1 MKRKRPIHPAFWVLP
16 ITVSSA
22 FSQSVPASDATQL
35 DPLTVTADAETAQ
48 QSYAP
53 PEIAT
58 GALKT
63 PTPLLETPQAV
74 TVVSQQLIE
83 DQDAVKLEEILRN
96 VAGISTGGYYGAYDQ
111 FRIRG
116 FDASYKTYWDGLR
129 GDNGTAPELF
139 GMERVEVIKGPAS
152 ALYGNGPLG
161 GMVNLV
167 SKRPGY
173 DQALEIGASAGSFNT
188 YEGTIDANSALYT
201 PGSGNAD
208 GKSGVYGRIVGLY
221 RQTDTFINHSEVE
234 RVYVAP
240 SVLFQISEDT
250 KLTLL
255 GSYTNDDDITGMPV
269 PAAGSI
275 LPNPNGNIPRDFFV
289 GIPGEGNHTE
299 FSRLRLGYELSHK
312 INDTVSL
319 RQNFSYSRI
328 DQKWDRILYP
338 PFTGPVGSTI
348 SLTPYS
354 LDDTSE
360 RVGVDSGID
369 FNFDTFGVKHT
380 ATVGMDYYYEKGR
393 ARSAFDFANPV
404 VLDLFNPDYNQSVN
418 KAPLGPE
425 FESGSETFGFY
436 AQDHMKLSECVTLT
450 AGGRFDNYQDR
461 ASGDSET
468 AFSPKVGVTYE
479 FIKDVAAYAN
489 YSSSFEPQSGT
500 GATGPTAVDPLTG
513 ENIETGLKYSG
524 LDGRWRGMASV
535 FQLTRQDAVIQ
546 TSPITYT
553 LAGEQRSR
561 GFELENTLE
570 LIPGMELTSAYTY
583 LDAEVTKDATL
594 SKGTPL
600 IGVPENT
607 LSAWAKYTIQEGACK
622 GLGFGF
628 GGRYLSSQSGDV
640 ANSFDLPSYTVLDAA
655 LFYEKDNFRAQV
667 NFKNLTD
674 KYYAV
679 GSYSD
684 TYVLPGEPFNM
695 SASVAWK
702 F

>member
-1 MKRKRPIHPAFWVLP
+1 MKRKQPIHAALWALP
-16 ITVSSA
+16 MTATLA
-22 FSQSVPASDATQL
+22 FSQNAAPAEGTQL
-35 DPLTVTADAETAQ
+35 DALTVTAQAEAAKK
-48 QSYAP
+48 SYAP
-53 PEIAT
+53 PEVTT

-74 TVVSQQLIE
+74 TVVSEELIQ

-96 VAGISTGGYYGAYDQ
+96 VAGISAGGYYGSYDQ

-161 GMVNLV
+161 GLVNLV
-167 SKRPGY
+167 SKRPGH
-173 DQALEIGASAGSFNT
+173 DPSLEIGTRAGSFNT

-201 PGSGNAD
+201 PGSAGAD
-208 GKSGVYGRIVGLY
+208 GESGVFGRIVGLY
-221 RQTDTFINHSEVE
+221 RQSDTFINHSEVE
-234 RVYVAP
+234 RLYIAP
-240 SVLFQISEDT
+240 SVLFQFSEDT

-275 LPNPNGNIPRDFFV
+275 LPNPNGKIPRDFFV
-289 GIPGEGNHTE
+289 GIPGQGNHIE
-299 FSRLRLGYELSHK
+299 FSRLRLGYEFSHR

-319 RQNFSYSRI
+319 RQNFNYSRI
-328 DQKWDRILYP
+328 DQDWDRILYP
-338 PFTGPVGSTI
+338 PFTGPFTNLL

-360 RVGVDSGID
+360 RVSVDNAVDFTFDTRGID
-369 FNFDTFGVKHT
+369 HT
-380 ATVGMDYYYEKGR
+380 ATVGLDYYYERGR

-404 VLDLFNPDYNQSVN
+404 IIDVYNPDYNQTVN
-418 KAPLGPE
+418 RAPLGPK
-425 FESGSETFGFY
+425 FQSGSETFGFY
-436 AQDHMKLSECVTLT
+436 AQDHMKLSETVALTLG
-450 AGGRFDNYQDR
+450 ARFDNYQDR
-461 ASGDSET
+461 VSRDSET
-468 AFSPKVGVTYE
+468 ALSPKIGVSYE

-489 YSSSFEPQSGT
+489 YSTSFEPQSAT
-500 GATGPTAVDPLTG
+500 GANGPTAVDPLSG
-513 ENIETGLKYSG
+513 ENIEAGVKYSA
-524 LDGRWRGMASV
+524 LDGRWTGMASV
-535 FQLTRQDAVIQ
+535 FQLTRQDAAIQ
-546 TSPITYT
+546 TSPVTYT
-553 LAGEQRSR
+553 LAGEQRTR
-561 GFELENTLE
+561 GFELENSLE
-570 LIPGMELTSAYTY
+570 LVPGLQLTSAYTY
-583 LDAEVTKDATL
+583 LDAEVTEDGTL
-594 SKGTPL
+594 ANGTPL

-607 LSAWAKYTIQEGACK
+607 LSAWAKYTIQEGALQ
-622 GLGFGF
+622 GVGFGF
-628 GGRYLSSQSGDV
+628 GGRYLSNQSGDV

-655 LFYEKDNFRAQV
+655 LFYEKENFSAQL
-667 NFKNLTD
+667 NFKNITN

-684 TYVLPGEPFNM
+684 TYVLPGEPFSVM
-695 SASVAWK
+695 ASASWK